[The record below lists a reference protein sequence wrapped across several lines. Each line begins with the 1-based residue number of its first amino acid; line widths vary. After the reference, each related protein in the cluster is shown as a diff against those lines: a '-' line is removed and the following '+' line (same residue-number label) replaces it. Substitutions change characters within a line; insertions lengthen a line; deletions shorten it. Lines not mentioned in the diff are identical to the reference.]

1 MAIDSIIT
9 NEAIDS
15 GNQYS
20 KQIFKEE
27 HRIINSTL
35 QYDFSNVCGLVD
47 NEYSV
52 MNIYLNENLDKFNN
66 SKYQTAQNTQKYI
79 KILTN
84 TIINKFN
91 IISEYIF
98 FYI

>member
-35 QYDFSNVCGLVD
+35 QYDFSNLEPPSGLVD

-52 MNIYLNENLDKFNN
+52 MNIYLNENLDN
-66 SKYQTAQNTQKYI
+66 SIIVNIKPLKTLKNTLKY
-79 KILTN
+79 
-84 TIINKFN
+84 
-91 IISEYIF
+91 
-98 FYI
+98 

>member
-52 MNIYLNENLDKFNN
+52 MNIYLNENLDN
-66 SKYQTAQNTQKYI
+66 SIIVNIKPLKTLKNTLKY
-79 KILTN
+79 
-84 TIINKFN
+84 
-91 IISEYIF
+91 
-98 FYI
+98 

>member
-15 GNQYS
+15 SNQHS

-52 MNIYLNENLDKFNN
+52 MNIYLNENLDN
-66 SKYQTAQNTQKYI
+66 SIIVNIKPLKTLKNTLKY
-79 KILTN
+79 
-84 TIINKFN
+84 
-91 IISEYIF
+91 
-98 FYI
+98 

>member
-15 GNQYS
+15 SNQHS

-35 QYDFSNVCGLVD
+35 QYDFSNLEPPSGLVD

-52 MNIYLNENLDKFNN
+52 MNIYLNENLDN
-66 SKYQTAQNTQKYI
+66 SIIVNIKPLKTLKNTLKY
-79 KILTN
+79 
-84 TIINKFN
+84 
-91 IISEYIF
+91 
-98 FYI
+98 